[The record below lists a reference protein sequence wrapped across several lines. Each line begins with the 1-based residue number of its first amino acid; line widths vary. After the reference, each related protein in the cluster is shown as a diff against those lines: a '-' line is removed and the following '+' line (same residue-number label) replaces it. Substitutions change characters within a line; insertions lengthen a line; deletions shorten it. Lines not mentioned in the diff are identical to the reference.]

1 MQYVFMI
8 LTVLGIT
15 AADQISKYLVLEYIP
30 YHGHVD
36 VIPGVFSLT
45 HAHNTGAAFSSF
57 QGMQWLFLLL
67 FVLFTAAIIWEFVTK
82 RMHFT
87 PLEHWLILCIYAGG
101 LGNMIDRLRFGY
113 VVDMIQTD
121 FMDFPIFNVADCFI
135 TCGCI
140 LLIIHLIF
148 FNKEFWK
155 DDKKK

>member
-82 RMHFT
+82 HIPDLRIGHCHNFNP
-87 PLEHWLILCIYAGG
+87 PLFQ
-101 LGNMIDRLRFGY
+101 IDLRTQPLMPQPL
-113 VVDMIQTD
+113 V
-121 FMDFPIFNVADCFI
+121 
-135 TCGCI
+135 
-140 LLIIHLIF
+140 
-148 FNKEFWK
+148 
-155 DDKKK
+155 